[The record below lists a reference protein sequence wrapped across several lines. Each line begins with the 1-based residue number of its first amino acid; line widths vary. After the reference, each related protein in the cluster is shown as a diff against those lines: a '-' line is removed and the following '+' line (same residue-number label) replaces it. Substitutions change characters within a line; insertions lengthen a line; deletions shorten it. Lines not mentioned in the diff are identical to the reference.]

1 MRSRSFSGTF
11 GGRLN
16 RHPCR
21 GKLAFS
27 TLADG
32 RARSWL
38 SEVENTFSNSPR
50 GPSMVSEAAP
60 CPTTLKP
67 SLSSA
72 FLAFSDASA
81 DAGSGMNAREA
92 LVTSPAPAAA
102 LSGPEETMACA
113 RTKGAGVPLLR
124 VPDLGLLGL
133 CFSLD
138 GLAVV
143 ARFGNARPPPKADV
157 AGTVA
162 ASQASARGPM
172 GLGRSSAS
180 ARRLLHHRQAASAS
194 TNPNPVAKSLPGT
207 A

>member
-11 GGRLN
+11 GGRPN

-21 GKLAFS
+21 GKTALSA
-27 TLADG
+27 LADG

-38 SEVENTFSNSPR
+38 SEVENTFSNSVR

-60 CPTTLKP
+60 CPTILKP
-67 SLSSA
+67 RLSSA

-92 LVTSPAPAAA
+92 LVTSPAAA

-138 GLAVV
+138 GLVVV
-143 ARFGNARPPPKADV
+143 ARFGNARPPPKAKV
-157 AGTVA
+157 VGTVA

-194 TNPNPVAKSLPGT
+194 TNPNPVARSLPGT